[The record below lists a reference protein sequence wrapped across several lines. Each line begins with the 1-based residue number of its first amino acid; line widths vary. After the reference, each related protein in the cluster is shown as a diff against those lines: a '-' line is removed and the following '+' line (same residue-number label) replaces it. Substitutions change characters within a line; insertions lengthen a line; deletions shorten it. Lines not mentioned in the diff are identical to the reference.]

1 MDVFNFHLN
10 ESLYFEKGQEVLQM
24 VGISLDPDIS
34 IQPYDDYV
42 SIRGVM
48 ELKGEYEKDPF
59 IKQMETEPLD
69 LSDHARRY
77 VEQIESTADNF
88 AAFSHRFPVEISVPS
103 YRIESIDDITVDVA
117 SFDYELPDANHL
129 KLMSTISIYGIQNQD
144 PEPIRDEMWDEEEN
158 ADEVGDI
165 SELQVPDQFEFALT
179 ADELN
184 EQSESQDL
192 PDRNAS
198 NAEPEVTVQHEHQDQ
213 TDKPVESET
222 FEKSD
227 RPSEPETS
235 ESLDVPESETERE
248 NPEKQEAAKESEE
261 KERWHF
267 KKTQSFE
274 SFFKKDG
281 KNDQVETEEEP
292 SSKETENVEELA
304 EEEAFV
310 GDTESADHGETTDI
324 EATNMEINEG
334 DVEETEEE
342 DGENDKINFLSSFFR
357 DEDDLEEN
365 QSTQLRI
372 CIVQD
377 QDTLESISERYD
389 ISKLQILKQNRLQ
402 DDQIQTGQLLSIPE
416 GKQK

>member
-144 PEPIRDEMWDEEEN
+144 QEPIRDEMWDEEEN

-198 NAEPEVTVQHEHQDQ
+198 NAELEVTVQHDHQDQ

-248 NPEKQEAAKESEE
+248 NPEKQEVAKESEE

-304 EEEAFV
+304 EEEAVV